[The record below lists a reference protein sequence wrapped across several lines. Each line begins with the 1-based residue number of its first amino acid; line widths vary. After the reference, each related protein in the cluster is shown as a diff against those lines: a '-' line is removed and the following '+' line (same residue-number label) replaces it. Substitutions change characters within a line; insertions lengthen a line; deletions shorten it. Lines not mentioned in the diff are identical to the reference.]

1 MERAPFTSKVDD
13 FDETDLPPSK
23 ISRPLKYCLF
33 AFTSFFWLIGGAFV
47 GIGAWVVLQ
56 KKGYEEVSDFTTD
69 PAIIII
75 AVGVCIFIVSF
86 CGSVGALRE
95 NICLLT
101 TYKICLVLVLLLELI
116 GGILAFSFWPET
128 KRLLNNKVQTSIKK
142 YTSNQDLRN
151 LIDRIQYEFKC
162 CGSTNT
168 DDWDWNP
175 YYSCG
180 ATTIQSCGVPW
191 SCCLR
196 KFQRNKQCGYGQRR
210 NRLRLKMGE
219 QLQLDTCM
227 DVLIKFFKD
236 NLAAVAGAAVAFS
249 LPLLMG
255 VILSHIL
262 INQIKDQ
269 IAMWTD
275 PKAHF

>member
-1 MERAPFTSKVDD
+1 MDSTPFGGGATNY
-13 FDETDLPPSK
+13 DETDFPPSK
-23 ISRPLKYCLF
+23 INRTLKYVLF
-33 AFTSFFWLIGGAFV
+33 AFTTVFWLFGGAFV

-56 KKGYEEVSDFTTD
+56 KKGYEDVTDFTTD
-69 PAIIII
+69 PAIIMM
-75 AVGVCIFIVSF
+75 AVGVGIFVVSF

-95 NICLLT
+95 NLCLLKF
-101 TYKICLVLVLLLELI
+101 YRIVLVLIILTVII

-128 KRLLNNKVQTSIKK
+128 KILLNNKVQTAIQK

-175 YYSCG
+175 YYTCS

-210 NRLRLKMGE
+210 NRLRLKMAE

-236 NLAAVAGAAVAFS
+236 NLGAVAGAAVAFS
-249 LPLLMG
+249 LPM
-255 VILSHIL
+255 ILGIIL
-262 INQIKDQ
+262 TYFFINQIEEQMSQWK
-269 IAMWTD
+269 
-275 PKAHF
+275 